1 MWNTS
6 APEVKFILK
15 LYDGQSLLVT
25 LLKNKVLFT
34 SLSILVGKKKKK
46 KENINL
52 NERRSKE
59 KPKKNT
65 ILRASSAFR
74 LQSNK
79 IIHVL
84 KFENFIAPTSPT
96 WL

>member
-46 KENINL
+46 GKH
-52 NERRSKE
+52 
-59 KPKKNT
+59 
-65 ILRASSAFR
+65 
-74 LQSNK
+74 QS
-79 IIHVL
+79 
-84 KFENFIAPTSPT
+84 E
-96 WL
+96 

>member
-25 LLKNKVLFT
+25 LLKNKVPFT

-46 KENINL
+46 K
-52 NERRSKE
+52 RK
-59 KPKKNT
+59 
-65 ILRASSAFR
+65 
-74 LQSNK
+74 
-79 IIHVL
+79 
-84 KFENFIAPTSPT
+84 TSI
-96 WL
+96 